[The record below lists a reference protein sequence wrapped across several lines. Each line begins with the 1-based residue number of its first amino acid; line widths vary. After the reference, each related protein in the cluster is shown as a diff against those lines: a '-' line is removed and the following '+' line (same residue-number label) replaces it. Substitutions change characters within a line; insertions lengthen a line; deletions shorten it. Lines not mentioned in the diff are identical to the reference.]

1 MLPRKISQG
10 IGALAFLSYSVHA
23 VEPVGA
29 LMYSNMHTVEIEK
42 PVELYT
48 LFETTELLYTTAGH
62 QVGSQLYVYPA
73 LVTVCEVNHHYLIV
87 FHPHFQFE
95 FHLHFQY
102 L

>member
-1 MLPRKISQG
+1 MANPAVSLCRHHTPFESARVNLMLPRKISQG

-48 LFETTELLYTTAGH
+48 LFE
-62 QVGSQLYVYPA
+62 
-73 LVTVCEVNHHYLIV
+73 
-87 FHPHFQFE
+87 
-95 FHLHFQY
+95 
-102 L
+102 